1 MHGSE
6 ILMSNF
12 EFHRKEPEQEHVG
25 VHVAGC
31 FYHWTRASEDAPP
44 LPVMAA
50 AIKKLRPSAQVWYT
64 RDGETNVYMSLARE
78 E

>member
-1 MHGSE
+1 MNLSE
-6 ILMSNF
+6 ISMSNF
-12 EFHRKEPEQEHVG
+12 EFHRKQPAQEHVG
-25 VHVAGC
+25 IHVAGC
-31 FYHWTRASEDAPP
+31 SYHWTRASEAAPP

-64 RDGETNVYMSLARE
+64 REGNTNVYMSLAQE